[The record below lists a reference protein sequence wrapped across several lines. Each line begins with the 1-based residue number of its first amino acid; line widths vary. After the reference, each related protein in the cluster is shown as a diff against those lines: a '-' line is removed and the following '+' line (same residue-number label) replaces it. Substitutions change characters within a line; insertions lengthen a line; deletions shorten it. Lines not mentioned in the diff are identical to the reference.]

1 MMGYTYNQFVIE
13 TWNFNKSQNDIET
26 NLFQYPQRH
35 YLIFHWRYFKIVRFC
50 VLCHILGTDHLTCRV
65 GYGFFF
71 VQNFFFG
78 QHELEY
84 FFLSRKAR
92 NFFPEFNIRL
102 YGKKSDYFFYSTKI
116 RIFFQQHWESE
127 YLFRGKKP
135 SPLPGS

>member
-1 MMGYTYNQFVIE
+1 MMGYTYDQFVIE

-71 VQNFFFG
+71 VQKFVFG

-92 NFFPEFNIRL
+92 TFFSR
-102 YGKKSDYFFYSTKI
+102 T
-116 RIFFQQHWESE
+116 
-127 YLFRGKKP
+127 
-135 SPLPGS
+135 